1 MAQITLRGMDGE
13 VEKRIR
19 RLARQKG
26 KSLNRVI
33 LDMIYQ
39 CTGQKKKAEDSRDE
53 SLRKLAGG
61 WSPKQGEEF
70 LESIKSCEQI
80 DEGMWK

>member
-1 MAQITLRGMDGE
+1 MDDE

-19 RLARQKG
+19 RMAQQTG
-26 KSLNRVI
+26 KSLNKVI
-33 LDMIYQ
+33 LEMIYQ
-39 CTGQKKKAEDSRDE
+39 CTGQKRKAERSREE

>member
-13 VEKRIR
+13 LEKRIR
-19 RLARQKG
+19 RIARQKG
-26 KSLNRVI
+26 KSLNKVI

-39 CTGQKKKAEDSRDE
+39 CTGQNKKAEASREE
-53 SLRKLAGG
+53 SLRRLAGR

-70 LESIKSCEQI
+70 LESIKPCEQI
-80 DEGMWK
+80 DEDMWK